1 MFKWLK
7 RARYSDL
14 FLSNRQSSLIA
25 AIDVELEQ
33 RLSGP
38 SDGQLLSIV
47 PVQVPLSQ
55 QFLPESVILKYMK
68 RQLPE
73 SGAYIPRSVAFVQ
86 SGADWYFLIGVY
98 QDVYQDQP
106 VNNIEQ
112 IMFIELLTRTN
123 TARKEFE

>member
-1 MFKWLK
+1 MFKWFK

-14 FLSNRQSSLIA
+14 FLSNKQSNLIA

-33 RLSGP
+33 RLTGP

-47 PVQVPLSQ
+47 PVHVPLSQ
-55 QFLPESVILKYMK
+55 QFLPESVILKSML

-73 SGAYIPRSVAFVQ
+73 SGGYIPRSVAFVQ
-86 SGADWYFLIGVY
+86 SGADWYFLVG
-98 QDVYQDQP
+98 VYQDQP